1 MNFQANAVCSFK
13 EFFQVAMT
21 GAALMVGW
29 TFIGGKLVYLINVV
43 WKAVTNML

>member
-1 MNFQANAVCSFK
+1 MNFQTNAVRSVK

-29 TFIGGKLVYLINVV
+29 TFIGGKLVHLINVL
-43 WKAVTNML
+43 WSAVARMI